1 MKIKKTQVDILNEQL
16 DIKFVRLK
24 TSQGRG
30 AGRTK
35 KVTKI
40 TFIPCPSQPKIHKRV
55 EIECE
60 SPNFNDI
67 YIAIYDYLYENYRL
81 SL

>member
-35 KVTKI
+35 KVTKVI
-40 TFIPCPSQPKIHKRV
+40 FIPCPSQPKIHKRV